1 MIIKKNRNGDKK
13 TKASDKKDISQQK
26 DILNEYREKTKKIT
40 ESKGS
45 FRSLVR
51 GYDNIEIKYN
61 SNYRENLSR
70 NILGVYDAGM
80 LDIKQEMY
88 DKEQK
93 KSIQENKE
101 QKEKFENTTEE
112 IHRTERAIEEKR
124 EKYFQKDSDIK
135 QAEKEKK
142 GYEQELEERKD
153 ILKYLELPEEKLFA
167 REEILHKA
175 KIKMQELSSRRRTL
189 EKKEDALQKEYK
201 LLVSGRVMELPDNL
215 KEEFEKLDVPVV
227 YGMEWLK
234 KNGFTEKKNKEIV
247 SQNPFLPYALILTRQ
262 ELKKLAERNGETY
275 TSFPVPIIERENLES
290 IKLDRTQ
297 SFVKMQDIH
306 FYILF
311 NENLLDEEKMEIM
324 IEQKQKDIADIR
336 ETMQICKNEYEDYFH
351 RFDVIK
357 RQAVT
362 KENWDKIQKKLQ
374 KLEKE
379 KEDIFQNIQQARDTK
394 QSLKKN
400 FEILQKTLRE
410 LEKKIESQAAQTTLH
425 LKNLERHMQ
434 SMRKIIR
441 SFRNMKEKKND

>member
-1 MIIKKNRNGDKK
+1 MIKSRKRAFRKTRNRKKNPKIRLRRFTERKEPLKK
-13 TKASDKKDISQQK
+13 
-26 DILNEYREKTKKIT
+26 
-40 ESKGS
+40 
-45 FRSLVR
+45 
-51 GYDNIEIKYN
+51 
-61 SNYRENLSR
+61 
-70 NILGVYDAGM
+70 
-80 LDIKQEMY
+80 
-88 DKEQK
+88 
-93 KSIQENKE
+93 
-101 QKEKFENTTEE
+101 KEK
-112 IHRTERAIEEKR
+112 
-124 EKYFQKDSDIK
+124 KYFQKDSDIK

-262 ELKKLAERNGETY
+262 ELKKLSERNGETY
-275 TSFPVPIIERENLES
+275 TSFPIPIIERENLES

-311 NENLLDEEKMEIM
+311 NENLLDEEKW
-324 IEQKQKDIADIR
+324 R
-336 ETMQICKNEYEDYFH
+336 
-351 RFDVIK
+351 
-357 RQAVT
+357 
-362 KENWDKIQKKLQ
+362 L
-374 KLEKE
+374 
-379 KEDIFQNIQQARDTK
+379 
-394 QSLKKN
+394 
-400 FEILQKTLRE
+400 
-410 LEKKIESQAAQTTLH
+410 
-425 LKNLERHMQ
+425 
-434 SMRKIIR
+434 
-441 SFRNMKEKKND
+441 